1 MKADTTLAVEAQGLT
16 RVFGEKAN
24 RVEALRGIDLSVKPG
39 EFLAIMGP
47 SGSGKSTLLHL
58 LGGLDEPTSGSVRV
72 DGQELGAMSDDEITQ
87 LRRRHIGFVFQ
98 AFNLLDVL
106 TAAEN
111 VALPLTID
119 GMSERE
125 ANARARA
132 VLERVGI
139 DKRGDHYPTE
149 LAGGE
154 QQRVALAR
162 SLATDPVLLLADEP
176 TGNLDSRNSEQI
188 IALLRKL
195 VDDDG
200 QTVVMVT
207 HDPGY
212 AAMADRLITLR
223 DGRIEDEQT
232 LPPARATKAVLEEL
246 EPRG

>member
-1 MKADTTLAVEAQGLT
+1 MDADKTVAVEASGLT
-16 RVFGEKAN
+16 RVFGEEAT
-24 RVEALRGIDLSVKPG
+24 RVEALSGIDLRVNRG
-39 EFLAIMGP
+39 EFVAIMGP

-58 LGGLDEPTSGSVRV
+58 LGGLDEPTSGSVKV
-72 DGQELGAMSDDEITQ
+72 DGQDLGAMSDDELTQ

-98 AFNLLDVL
+98 AFNLLHVL

-111 VALPLTID
+111 VALPLIID
-119 GMSERE
+119 GRSEAE
-125 ANARARA
+125 ANEQARA

-139 DKRGDHYPTE
+139 VNREDHYPSE

-162 SLATDPVLLLADEP
+162 SLCADPVLLLADEP

-195 VDDDG
+195 VDEHG
-200 QTVVMVT
+200 QTIVMVT
-207 HDPGY
+207 HDAGH

-232 LPPARATKAVLEEL
+232 LPRGRSAEAVLQVL
-246 EPRG
+246 EPSP

>member
-1 MKADTTLAVEAQGLT
+1 MNGALLSLQGLEK
-16 RVFGEKAN
+16 RFGA
-24 RVEALRGIDLSVKPG
+24 VSALRGIDLSVNRG
-39 EFLAIMGP
+39 EFVAIMGP

-58 LGGLDEPTSGSVRV
+58 LGGLDEPTSGSVHV
-72 DGQELGAMSDDEITQ
+72 DGQDIGAMSDDEITQ

-111 VALPLTID
+111 VALPLIID
-119 GMSERE
+119 GMSEPK
-125 ANARARA
+125 ANARAKA

-139 DKRGDHYPTE
+139 DKRGEHYPTE

-162 SLATDPVLLLADEP
+162 SLCTGPVLLLADEP

-188 IALLRKL
+188 ITLLRKL

-207 HDPGY
+207 HDPGH

-232 LPPARATKAVLEEL
+232 LPRGRATKAVLEEL
-246 EPRG
+246 EPR

>member
-1 MKADTTLAVEAQGLT
+1 MNTDKAMAAEARGLT
-16 RVFGEKAN
+16 RVFGEDTA

-58 LGGLDEPTSGSVRV
+58 LGGLDEPTSGSVHV
-72 DGQELGAMSDDEITQ
+72 DGQDLGMMSDDEITQ

-111 VALPLTID
+111 VALPLIID
-119 GMSERE
+119 GMREPE
-125 ANARARA
+125 ANARAKS
-132 VLERVGI
+132 VLEWVGI
-139 DKRGDHYPTE
+139 VNRRDHHPTE

-162 SLATDPVLLLADEP
+162 SLSTDPILLLADEP

-195 VDDDG
+195 VDDHG

-207 HDPGY
+207 HDPGH

-232 LPPARATKAVLEEL
+232 LPRGRATKAVLEEL
-246 EPRG
+246 EPR

>member
-1 MKADTTLAVEAQGLT
+1 MNADNTRAVEARGLT
-16 RVFGEKAN
+16 RVFGDEAT
-24 RVEALRGIDLSVKPG
+24 RVEALRGIDLSVSRG
-39 EFLAIMGP
+39 EFMAIMGP

-58 LGGLDEPTSGSVRV
+58 LGGLDEPTSGSVHV
-72 DGQELGAMSDDEITQ
+72 DGQDIGAMSDDEITQ

-111 VALPLTID
+111 VALPLIID
-119 GMSERE
+119 GMSEPK
-125 ANARARA
+125 ANARAKA

-139 DKRGDHYPTE
+139 DKRGEHYPTE

-162 SLATDPVLLLADEP
+162 SLCTGPVLLLADEP

-188 IALLRKL
+188 ITLLRKL

-207 HDPGY
+207 HDPGH

-223 DGRIEDEQT
+223 DGRVEDEQT
-232 LPPARATKAVLEEL
+232 LPRGRATKAVLEEL
-246 EPRG
+246 EPR